1 MKIASGGVQHETN
14 TFSDT
19 PTTLSDFQRDSGCG
33 PDFSGGEVLEERFAG
48 TGTIHGGYL
57 AGAAELDVELLPLL
71 SARAQPAGRVE
82 QVAYDQMLNLFLQRL
97 AAVLPVDAVA
107 LDLHGAMA
115 TQEHDDAE
123 GHFIAAVRELVGPE
137 IPLVVTL
144 DLHANISPQMAA
156 EADVIIGFDTYPH
169 VDMRERGIEAIQL
182 LVRMINQEIHPCQS
196 YRQLPLMTMPPMQ
209 CTLREPMQSLIQEV
223 FTLEEEPG
231 ILTATV
237 AMGFPFADIRDA
249 GVSVLVTSDSDQT
262 LADQKADALAA
273 RLWVLRDQLQPQLT
287 TIEAAIQY
295 TDEHADGL
303 VIFADGSDN
312 PGGGAPCDG
321 TVALQAMIEADFQGG
336 VVGVLHDPDTAR
348 EAHAAGVG
356 AEIDAVIGGKTDDQH
371 GASVVTRARV
381 QALSDG
387 KYVHHGAMMRGLVG
401 DFGPMAVLRVGGV
414 EVVVA
419 TYRRQLLDR
428 DMLRVV
434 DIDPQTRRL
443 LVVKSAV
450 HFRADLGPLASKIF
464 DADTPGIHRPDF
476 SGFEYQQ
483 VRRPIYPLD
492 QDISDPPGA

>member
-1 MKIASGGVQHETN
+1 
-14 TFSDT
+14 
-19 PTTLSDFQRDSGCG
+19 
-33 PDFSGGEVLEERFAG
+33 
-48 TGTIHGGYL
+48 
-57 AGAAELDVELLPLL
+57 
-71 SARAQPAGRVE
+71 
-82 QVAYDQMLNLFLQRL
+82 
-97 AAVLPVDAVA
+97 
-107 LDLHGAMA
+107 
-115 TQEHDDAE
+115 
-123 GHFIAAVRELVGPE
+123 
-137 IPLVVTL
+137 
-144 DLHANISPQMAA
+144 
-156 EADVIIGFDTYPH
+156 
-169 VDMRERGIEAIQL
+169 
-182 LVRMINQEIHPCQS
+182 
-196 YRQLPLMTMPPMQ
+196 
-209 CTLREPMQSLIQEV
+209 V

-273 RLWVLRDQLQPQLT
+273 RLWLLRDQLQPQLT
-287 TIEAAIQY
+287 TIEAAMQY
-295 TDEHADGL
+295 TDEHAEGL

-321 TVALQAMIEADFQGG
+321 TVALQAMIAADFQGG

-387 KYVHHGAMMRGLVG
+387 KYVHHGAMMRGLAG

-450 HFRADLGPLASKIF
+450 HFRADLGPLATKIF

-483 VRRPIYPLD
+483 LRHPIYPLD
-492 QDISDPPGA
+492 QDTSYPPGE